1 MSSSMTSS
9 SFYDS
14 VTESAKRRKLQKN
27 RKLLSLL
34 NLEPGGVIKNP
45 NNEVETVAEIDMAFA
60 QVKTFSGHRYG
71 PLEIRKVG

>member
-1 MSSSMTSS
+1 MTSS